1 MTELIQKGPEG
12 KIVDGVPSDLNT
24 GFKYFG
30 NRLCPFA
37 HRAWWASKE
46 KGVSETDP
54 KGFEYFHIELGPK
67 KPAWYDDVNPL
78 GTVPALFHDG
88 HAIFESNIVA
98 EYLEEKFPNSGT
110 RLLPVD
116 PHQRATVRLLMAR
129 FGDTV
134 IKPGYALLLNPEE
147 AQYQTLSK
155 NLRKALVEFN
165 SEIDRFSPL
174 KGSGGEGYLLGGDQF
189 TLADIV
195 VVPFLV
201 RFQSTLKHYRHF
213 ELLPADGQHDRL
225 RALLAAVQK
234 RPAFQA
240 TTPPCEFF
248 IQVYQGYAKRI
259 SDESV
264 KQQ

>member
-46 KGVSETDP
+46 KGVSESDP
-54 KGFEYFHIELGPK
+54 NGFEYFHIDLGAKRPD
-67 KPAWYDDVNPL
+67 WYDDVNPL

-88 HAIFESNIVA
+88 HAVFESNIVA

-110 RLLPVD
+110 RLMPAD
-116 PHQRATVRLLMAR
+116 PLQKATVRLLMAR

-147 AQYQTLSK
+147 AQYPSLTK
-155 NLRKALVEFN
+155 DLRKALVKFN
-165 SEIDRFSPL
+165 AEVERFSPL
-174 KGSGGEGYLLGGDQF
+174 KGAGEGYLLGDLF

-195 VVPFLV
+195 VAPFLV

-213 ELLPADGQHDRL
+213 ELLPADGKHDRL
-225 RALLAAVQK
+225 RALLTAVQK
-234 RPAFQA
+234 RPAFQV
-240 TTPPCEFF
+240 TTPPPEFF
-248 IQVYQGYAKRI
+248 VQVYQGYAKRI

-264 KQQ
+264 KPK